1 MYHKVV
7 AACLAVSALGLTSFT
22 ARPSRAVAGAQGL
35 KTEAV
40 AAEARR
46 EKSPPV
52 ENIRRSIIAYAKN
65 ASTDRKAINIPEGYA
80 YVSHSTRITTAN
92 PQDGENTEWFRSDGV
107 TRDPR
112 NASRII
118 AVWVQVRA
126 MGRPLF
132 GASRWIGVELTVEM
146 RPL

>member
-1 MYHKVV
+1 MHIKVLV
-7 AACLAVSALGLTSFT
+7 MCLVISVLSLTNSSSSPAQAVSSEDIFSL
-22 ARPSRAVAGAQGL
+22 
-35 KTEAV
+35 EA
-40 AAEARR
+40 AKIGS
-46 EKSPPV
+46 EKSRPV
-52 ENIRRSIIAYAKN
+52 ENIKRSIIAYAKN
-65 ASTDRKAINIPEGYA
+65 ASTDRKYINIPEGYA

-92 PQDGENTEWFRSDGV
+92 PQDGENTEWFRSEGV
-107 TRDPR
+107 KRHPG

-118 AVWVQVRA
+118 AVWIQVRA